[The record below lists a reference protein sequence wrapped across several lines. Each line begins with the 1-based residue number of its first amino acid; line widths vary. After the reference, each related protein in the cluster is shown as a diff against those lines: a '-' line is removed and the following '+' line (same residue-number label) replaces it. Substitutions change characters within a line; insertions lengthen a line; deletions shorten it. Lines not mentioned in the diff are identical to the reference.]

1 MPISEVNTIY
11 VYLDIEVI
19 FQNTSVVKYKE
30 ELHYYVIIF
39 DIMRMKNILNNIYNM
54 GVTSNY
60 I

>member
-19 FQNTSVVKYKE
+19 FQNTAVVKYKE